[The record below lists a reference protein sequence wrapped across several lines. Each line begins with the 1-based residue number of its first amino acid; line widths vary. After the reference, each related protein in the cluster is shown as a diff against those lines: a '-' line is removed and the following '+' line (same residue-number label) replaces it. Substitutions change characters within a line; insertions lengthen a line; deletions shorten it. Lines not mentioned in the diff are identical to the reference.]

1 MPARCPQQDYTGR
14 ALNPAFFRFAWGRGH
29 RSNIRSGIILS
40 TMPARLILALLAAA
54 WLMVAAAPAGLADE
68 GWVITSFHS
77 DIVIAPNSSLI
88 VTEDIRVDFGS
99 LQKHGIFRTI
109 PLRYRFNDTQD
120 RFYVLEV
127 RSVTDGANQLPH
139 DDSVSNDNEV
149 IKIGDPNRLVSGPQ
163 RYVITYSVAGAMNSF
178 ADRSELFWNV
188 DGALWPVPKTLVTA
202 TVHVPA
208 GSLQKSACYE
218 GPPGSTET
226 CTHTDASD
234 RSDFSSTRSIS
245 SGEEMSVAVALNP
258 GAVAVPQPLLEP
270 RQRQFPQDAF
280 DLTPL
285 TVGLFVLLTLLG
297 LGLVAWNWW
306 VHGRDREYLTQHYL
320 ATAPAA
326 ATGASSEQERTQ
338 PLFAQDTLV
347 VEFGPPQNMRPAE
360 LGLILDESADTKDV
374 TATIVDLAVRGYL
387 TIAEGPGKADW
398 TLTKKGG
405 PMETLLPYERTLFYG
420 LFSGRETVKLSDLK
434 GTFAPTLRQAEGQ
447 IYADSLSRRWF
458 TSSPTQARA
467 AWGCLGFALVL
478 VGFAATVGLGLAF
491 GWGLVG
497 LAIVISGIALAAT
510 FPFMPQRTA
519 AGRDLLQQTLGFR
532 LYMTTAEK
540 YRQQFAEK
548 AQIFTQLLPY
558 AIVFGC
564 VTQWAKAFEGI
575 DTAAANSG
583 WYVGN
588 APFQAAL
595 VASSLESM
603 NANISSAITYV
614 PPSSGSSSGFS
625 GGFSGGGG
633 GGGGGGSW

>member
-1 MPARCPQQDYTGR
+1 MSLPKT
-14 ALNPAFFRFAWGRGH
+14 
-29 RSNIRSGIILS
+29 
-40 TMPARLILALLAAA
+40 TTRLILAGLAAA
-54 WLMVAAAPAGLADE
+54 WLLVGSSLAGLADE

-77 DIVIAPNSSLI
+77 DIAIAADSKLT

-99 LQKHGIFRTI
+99 LSKHGIFRTI
-109 PLRYRFNDTQD
+109 PLRYRFNDKQD

-127 RSVTDGANQLPH
+127 RSVTDGTNPLQH
-139 DDSVSNDNEV
+139 DDSVDSDNEV

-163 RYVITYSVAGAMNSF
+163 RYVITYSVDGAMNSF
-178 ADRSELFWNV
+178 TDHDELFWNV
-188 DGALWPVPKTLVTA
+188 DGALWPVPKTQVTA

-208 GSLQKSACYE
+208 GSLQKSACYQ
-218 GPPGSTET
+218 GAPGSTET
-226 CTHTDASD
+226 CTHTDGSD
-234 RSDFSSTRSIS
+234 RADFSSTRSLD
-245 SGEEMSVAVALNP
+245 SGEEMSVATALSP
-258 GAVAVPQPLLEP
+258 GAVNVPPPLLEP

-285 TVGLFVLLTLLG
+285 TVTLFVLLTVLG
-297 LGLVAWNWW
+297 VGLVAWNWW
-306 VHGRDREYLTQHYL
+306 VHGRDRAYLTQHYL
-320 ATAPAA
+320 ADPPSGTTAALA
-326 ATGASSEQERTQ
+326 EGQRTQ
-338 PLFAQDTLV
+338 PLFAHDTLV

-387 TIAEGPGKADW
+387 TITEGPDKADW
-398 TLTKKGG
+398 TLTKKLA
-405 PMETLLPYERTLFYG
+405 PDRSALEYERTLFYG
-420 LFSGRETVKLSDLK
+420 LFAGRDTVKLSDLK
-434 GTFAPTLRQAEGQ
+434 GTFAPTLKKAEGE
-447 IYADSLSRRWF
+447 IYADSLLRGLF
-458 TSSPTQARA
+458 TSSPSQARA

-478 VGFAATVGLGLAF
+478 VGFAASVALGLAF

-497 LAIVISGIALAAT
+497 LAIVITGIALAAT

-519 AGRDLLQQTLGFR
+519 AGRDLLQHTLGFR

-583 WYVGN
+583 WYAGN

-595 VASSLESM
+595 LASSLESM

-633 GGGGGGSW
+633 GGGGGGRW

>member
-1 MPARCPQQDYTGR
+1 MNVSKTV
-14 ALNPAFFRFAWGRGH
+14 
-29 RSNIRSGIILS
+29 
-40 TMPARLILALLAAA
+40 ARLILAGLTAA
-54 WLMVAAAPAGLADE
+54 WLLLGYPLAGQADE

-77 DIVIAPNSSLI
+77 DIAIAHDSTLT

-99 LQKHGIFRTI
+99 LSKHGIFRTI

-120 RFYVLEV
+120 RYYLLDVK
-127 RSVTDGANQLPH
+127 SVTNGTSQLPY

-149 IKIGDPNRLVSGPQ
+149 IKIGDPNRLVSGNQ
-163 RYVITYSVAGAMNSF
+163 RYVITYTVTGAMNSF
-178 ADRSELFWNV
+178 QDHDELFWNV
-188 DGALWPVPKTLVTA
+188 DGALWPVSKAQVSA
-202 TVHVPA
+202 TVHLPA

-218 GPPGSTET
+218 GPPGSTEV
-226 CTHTDASD
+226 CRHTDGSD
-234 RSDFSSTRSIS
+234 RADFLSTHQIG
-245 SGEEMSVAVALNP
+245 SGEEMSVVTALSP
-258 GAVAVPQPLLEP
+258 GAVAVPPPLLEP
-270 RQRQFPQDAF
+270 RERRFPQDAF

-285 TVGLFVLLTLLG
+285 TVGLFVLLTMLG

-306 VHGRDREYLTQHYL
+306 AHGRDRAYLTQHYL
-320 ATAPAA
+320 AGSPPAPADEP
-326 ATGASSEQERTQ
+326 SEPQRTQ
-338 PLFAQDTLV
+338 PLLGQDTLV

-398 TLTKKGG
+398 TLTRKEGTDLAPPLQFEK
-405 PMETLLPYERTLFYG
+405 T
-420 LFSGRETVKLSDLK
+420 LFSGLFAGRDSVKLSDLK
-434 GTFAPTLRQAEGQ
+434 GTFAPTLKKAEGE
-447 IYADSLSRRWF
+447 IYADSLSRRLF
-458 TSSPTQARA
+458 TSSPNQART
-467 AWGCLGFALVL
+467 AWGCMGCAVVL
-478 VGFAATVGLGLAF
+478 VGFAATVALGLAF
-491 GWGLVG
+491 GGGLVG
-497 LAIVISGIALAAT
+497 LAVIIAGIALTAT

-519 AGRDLLQQTLGFR
+519 AGRTLLQHTLGFR

-583 WYVGN
+583 WYAGN

-595 VASSLESM
+595 LASSLESM
-603 NANISSAITYV
+603 NATISSAITYV